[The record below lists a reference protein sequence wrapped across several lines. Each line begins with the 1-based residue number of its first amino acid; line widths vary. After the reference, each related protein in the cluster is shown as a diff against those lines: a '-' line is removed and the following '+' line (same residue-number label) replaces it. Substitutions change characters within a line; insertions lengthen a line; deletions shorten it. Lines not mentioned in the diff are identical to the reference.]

1 MGGRG
6 DWLGWRGCGREGGL
20 ARLER
25 VWEGEATSLQRYTKH
40 SMITLEYA
48 SNG

>member
-6 DWLGWRGCGREGGL
+6 DWLGWRGCGRKGGL

-25 VWEGEATSLQRYTKH
+25 VWEGGGLAR
-40 SMITLEYA
+40 LERVWE
-48 SNG
+48 GGGIG